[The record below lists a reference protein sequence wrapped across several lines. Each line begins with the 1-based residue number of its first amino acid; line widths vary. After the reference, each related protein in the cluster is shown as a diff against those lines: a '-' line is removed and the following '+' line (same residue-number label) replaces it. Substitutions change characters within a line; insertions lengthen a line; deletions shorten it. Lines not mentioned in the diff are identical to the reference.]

1 MPLEATGGEMRPGSP
16 RTLFTTTAILTGADN
31 TSDGGRLLASVAAEP
46 SRPAVRLFLNWAG
59 LLPR

>member
-1 MPLEATGGEMRPGSP
+1 MRPGSP